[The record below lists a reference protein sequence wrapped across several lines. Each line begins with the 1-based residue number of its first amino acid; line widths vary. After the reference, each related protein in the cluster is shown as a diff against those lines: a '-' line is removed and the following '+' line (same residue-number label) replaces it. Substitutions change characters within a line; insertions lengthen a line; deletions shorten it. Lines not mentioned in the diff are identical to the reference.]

1 MKDIL
6 EDKMNE
12 MLPNQSITRIIVNTK
27 FKPQI
32 EDGEDFR
39 TEVIREFHNAIH
51 YWIDKQITD
60 NDEFEQDI
68 LGILADRGELP
79 KKVKEFMN
87 LGEIS
92 IQISEEQPVIINQ
105 KDSDEEEI
113 EELPK
118 EQTKLTEVLK

>member
-1 MKDIL
+1 MKEL
-6 EDKMNE
+6 ESRMSE
-12 MLPNQSITRIIVNTK
+12 LLPNISLIKIQINTK

-51 YWIDKQITD
+51 YWIEKQITD

-68 LGILADRGELP
+68 LDILADRGELP
-79 KKVKEFMN
+79 KKVKEFMD

-113 EELPK
+113 KELPK